1 LWIGEEDDI
10 PFPENL
16 IEAQIKMYKEKKKSE
31 EGKDNF
37 IFVCKCFTNDPYENH
52 DSRVT

>member
-16 IEAQIKMYKEKKKSE
+16 IEAQIKMYKEKKKKE
-31 EGKDNF
+31 EGKKKKRGRQRQLY
-37 IFVCKCFTNDPYENH
+37 ICL
-52 DSRVT
+52 